1 MNILKVSNGREIF
14 KMRIFDVYYS
24 GVMSIEA
31 ETEEEARDKFYREYS
46 GDGDIDQIEDVT
58 NEFEDW
64 EK

>member
-1 MNILKVSNGREIF
+1 
-14 KMRIFDVYYS
+14 
-24 GVMSIEA
+24 MSIEA

-58 NEFEDW
+58 KEYEDW